1 MGLFDF
7 FKKNK
12 TKKQEKYKLGMHKT
26 RENSFGS
33 IKKILEAKNAID
45 DELFDELEEVFIM
58 ADVGVDTVISFIDD
72 LRDEVTKQGITE
84 PKQLQ
89 EIIIDKMFEIYLKG
103 EVVNANLNLN
113 KNGLSVVLF
122 VGVNGVGKT
131 TSIAKIAY
139 QLKKE
144 GKKVLLAAGDTFRAG
159 AIEQL
164 ATWAKKVGV
173 DIVYK
178 DAGSDPSSV
187 MFDAVNK
194 AKNEGYDVDVAFTA
208 EQALTYDLK
217 KYSLIL
223 LDIMMGEISGIK
235 MAKILKENV
244 ATAEIPIIF
253 CTARDTEDDMIMG
266 LNIGADDYIMKPYTI
281 RNVIARVK
289 SVLRRT
295 LTHKNIIITD
305 KPDILKVD
313 GLQLDLGFKRCTIEG
328 REIKLA
334 KKEFELLAYLI
345 SNRGKICSRE
355 QILNSVWSDEVVV
368 LDRTIDVN
376 ITRLRSKIGEYG
388 SYIITRSGFGYG
400 FRD

>member
-1 MGLFDF
+1 M
-7 FKKNK
+7 
-12 TKKQEKYKLGMHKT
+12 TE
-26 RENSFGS
+26 R
-33 IKKILEAKNAID
+33 ILIVD
-45 DELFDELEEVFIM
+45 DEETLCEV
-58 ADVGVDTVISFIDD
+58 
-72 LRDEVTKQGITE
+72 
-84 PKQLQ
+84 
-89 EIIIDKMFEIYLKG
+89 LK
-103 EVVNANLNLN
+103 LNL
-113 KNGLSVVLF
+113 
-122 VGVNGVGKT
+122 
-131 TSIAKIAY
+131 
-139 QLKKE
+139 E
-144 GKKVLLAAGDTFRAG
+144 
-159 AIEQL
+159 
-164 ATWAKKVGV
+164 
-173 DIVYK
+173 
-178 DAGSDPSSV
+178 
-187 MFDAVNK
+187 
-194 AKNEGYDVDVAFTA
+194 NEGYDVDVAFTA

-295 LTHKNIIITD
+295 STYKNIIITD

-328 REIKLA
+328 KEIKLA

-376 ITRLRSKIGEYG
+376 ITRLRSKIGKYG